1 MQVLLS
7 LFAGIMALNAVNAQP
22 LTQNCGSAQCKF
34 EESVSCRQLMTE
46 NTFTGTCCA
55 LDPTPSGGCTVSVSA
70 GICYYEP
77 RAPCEGCAPGANGK
91 FLGSGNAD
99 GCPVTQFDALLW
111 DEATTQP
118 TEPKADLA
126 ETFEPTATPVAG
138 PTPPPTEASDP
149 IAANEEPAA
158 NISSASR
165 MGMTAVVVASS
176 VALLL

>member
-1 MQVLLS
+1 MT
-7 LFAGIMALNAVNAQP
+7 LNAVNATP

-34 EESVSCRQLMTE
+34 EETVSCRQLMAE

-77 RAPCEGCAPGANGK
+77 LVPCEGCSPGTGGK

-99 GCPVTQFDALLW
+99 GCPVTQFNALVGT
-111 DEATTQP
+111 EAP
-118 TEPKADLA
+118 TKTPDVVLA
-126 ETFEPTATPVAG
+126 ETSEPTAAPVATA
-138 PTPPPTEASDP
+138 TPPPTEASDP
-149 IAANEEPAA
+149 VAANEDPEPV
-158 NISSASR
+158 NTSSASR
-165 MGMTAVVVASS
+165 MGMAAVAVAST